1 MNDRNEPRDGTAG
14 EDPLLSVTLR
24 DVAFVL
30 AKRWVSIA
38 VLLAMTAVIALGY
51 LLIVRDDLYT
61 SEAKVLIR
69 RGQEQ
74 APLPTVIADRGVSFS
89 NPMADVRSEVDII
102 RNAETLTNLIDTLKL
117 DQIPPDPR
125 PTGLLKIIRYEI
137 KETVRSVREAIET
150 LYVMAGLQQRMTK
163 REKIFVGLAG
173 ALRVE
178 AEPESNIVT
187 IRLTWQYK
195 EGGGI
200 VVNSLV
206 DLYLSHRL
214 SLFQGASAAA
224 FFGKRRDELEAR
236 LLAAER
242 EIADY
247 ERRTGIRNVERQVAD
262 LIERHAAARDAA
274 GRARVALDEIRMK
287 EIRLGAA
294 TESLDQAIAAVGEF
308 PPHTLASQLLQE
320 LSTRVAAQAGSGIL
334 MSGSGPVVQRATR
347 EIERLQ
353 QLLREHLLSIL
364 AERESDFRA
373 KQDYAQQFGAELD
386 TLHRNAARW
395 HELRREVDSAA
406 EAFKFNDRRFDE
418 ASAIAALEQAKL
430 GNVVVIQRATD
441 SIGTTGIAK
450 TTLLWMALAFGLLLG
465 IGWAAVRELI
475 DQTIWRESELRRLV
489 GLPVLAVVPKDRRLA
504 VHTP

>member
-1 MNDRNEPRDGTAG
+1 MSETSEPRDGNTG
-14 EDPLLSVTLR
+14 EAPLLTVTLR

-30 AKRWVSIA
+30 AKRWVSIV
-38 VLLAMTAVIALGY
+38 VLLAMTATLALGY

-74 APLPTVIADRGVSFS
+74 APLPTVIADRGVMFS

-102 RNAETLTNLIDTLKL
+102 RNAETLTKLVDTLKL

-125 PTGLLKIIRYEI
+125 PEGLLKLIRYEI
-137 KETVRSVREAIET
+137 KEAVRFVRERLED
-150 LYVMAGLQQRMTK
+150 LYVMAGLQQRVTK
-163 REKIFVGLAG
+163 RDRIILGIGG

-178 AEPESNIVT
+178 AEPESNIVS

-195 EGGGI
+195 EGGGL
-200 VVNSLV
+200 VVNTLV

-214 SLFQGASAAA
+214 SLFQGASSAA

-236 LLAAER
+236 LLAAEK

-247 ERRTGIRNVERQVAD
+247 EQRTGIRNVERQVAD
-262 LIERHAAARDAA
+262 LIERHAMARDVAD
-274 GRARVALDEIRMK
+274 RARMARDEMRMK

-294 TESLDQAIAAVGEF
+294 DEPLDQRVAAIGEF
-308 PPHTLASQLLQE
+308 PPHSLASQLLHE
-320 LSTRVAAQAGSGIL
+320 LTTRMAAQAGNAVL
-334 MSGSGPVVQRATR
+334 MSGTGPAVQRTTR

-353 QLLREHLLSIL
+353 QLLREHLQAIV
-364 AERESDFRA
+364 AEREADYRA
-373 KQDYAQQFGAELD
+373 KQDYADRLGAELD

-395 HELRREVDSAA
+395 RELKREIDSAA

-430 GNVVVIQRATD
+430 GNVVVIQRAAD
-441 SIGTTGIAK
+441 PMGTTGIAK
-450 TTLLWMALAFGLLLG
+450 TTMLWLALAFGLLLG
-465 IGWAAVRELI
+465 IGWAAVRELV

-489 GLPVLAVVPKDRRLA
+489 GIPVLAVVPRDRKLA
-504 VHTP
+504 VTSP